1 MTELLEQVVEKL
13 RALPSN
19 EQDAAAKLIMQVL
32 GDDTQALRNWQDAG
46 VKEALAS
53 LDRGEGIPHSDIKS
67 WAASL
72 STS

>member
-1 MTELLEQVVEKL
+1 MTKLLEQVVEKL
-13 RALPSN
+13 RALPSD

-32 GDDTQALRNWQDAG
+32 GDDPQALRDWQDAG

-72 STS
+72 PTS